1 MDIPDKGLSLDCIK
15 GNSSCFKAI
24 RRYGDS
30 IQLNQ
35 RVGLYLIWLN
45 RSFILPLWCSVP
57 FLLVGRFGSP
67 MWPVLYLDEE
77 IKVSGGRPGGGQS
90 KASGGLL
97 VAKAA
102 LYQEERHRISF
113 ILTDFALAS

>member
-1 MDIPDKGLSLDCIK
+1 
-15 GNSSCFKAI
+15 
-24 RRYGDS
+24 
-30 IQLNQ
+30 
-35 RVGLYLIWLN
+35 
-45 RSFILPLWCSVP
+45 
-57 FLLVGRFGSP
+57 
-67 MWPVLYLDEE
+67 MWPALYLDEE
-77 IKVSGGRPGGGQS
+77 IKMSGGRPGGGQS

>member
-1 MDIPDKGLSLDCIK
+1 
-15 GNSSCFKAI
+15 
-24 RRYGDS
+24 
-30 IQLNQ
+30 
-35 RVGLYLIWLN
+35 
-45 RSFILPLWCSVP
+45 
-57 FLLVGRFGSP
+57 

-97 VAKAA
+97 VAKAV
-102 LYQEERHRISF
+102 LYQEERDRISF